1 MSKMNLLVDL
11 KIFEDQKLNASSN
24 SSLKNISW
32 QGFNIQEQFTRE
44 AVIKA
49 NSIKTLFSELNAN
62 FTLDS
67 NPVPNPISAPIPSQE
82 TIPITTEDHKQSI
95 TISRRVIPKS
105 LIVSVNRVLA
115 FSDSDFEIK
124 VEENKTVI
132 TWINSFAVDGEQEIE
147 IGDTIN
153 VFYNYTEFI
162 SAEELNS
169 DLYFE
174 KPTEDDYR
182 LLYLEAN
189 GRCKVVVN
197 NIVEGDIYPVI
208 VNGVKNPAYFLKST
222 KVEDI
227 KIINENDED
236 VQVFVMI
243 AR

>member
-49 NSIKTLFSELNAN
+49 KTMKTLFSELNAN
-62 FTLDS
+62 FTLESDMTAQ
-67 NPVPNPISAPIPSQE
+67 NPISTPIPSQE
-82 TIPITTEDHKQSI
+82 SISITTEDDRQSI
-95 TISRRVIPKS
+95 TIPRRVIPKS
-105 LIVSVNRVLA
+105 LILSINRVLA
-115 FSDSDFEIK
+115 FSDTDFEIEVK
-124 VEENKTVI
+124 ETETVI
-132 TWINSFAVDGEQEIE
+132 TWINSFAIDGEQEVE

-162 SAEELNS
+162 SAQELNS

-174 KPTEDDYR
+174 RATEDYR
-182 LLYLEAN
+182 LLYLEAS

-222 KVEDI
+222 KIDDI

>member
-1 MSKMNLLVDL
+1 MNLLVDL

-49 NSIKTLFSELNAN
+49 KSIKTLFSELNAN
-62 FTLDS
+62 FTLNS

-82 TIPITTEDHKQSI
+82 TIPITTEDDRQSI
-95 TISRRVIPKS
+95 TIPRRIIPKS
-105 LIVSVNRVLA
+105 LILSVNRVLA

-182 LLYLEAN
+182 LLYLEAS